1 MDPVLHAVIIG
12 DSEVKCLNRTRL
24 YVPANMCIRT
34 FSYGGADAGRL
45 LDIIKRML
53 LKPLHFVGIYVGGN
67 DLWTERSP
75 ENVADDI
82 KLSETEAQKKK
93 RRRLDAFI
101 VKSLAA
107 SEDVVLVGVQGRF
120 VAGERQ
126 NVPCTQQMA
135 TTSPEAAA

>member
-1 MDPVLHAVIIG
+1 MWARFLSAWQGEVQHVAMDPVLHAVIIG

-82 KLSETEAQKKK
+82 KKLVKK
-93 RRRLDAFI
+93 
-101 VKSLAA
+101 AA
-107 SEDVVLVGVQGRF
+107 C
-120 VAGERQ
+120 VARK
-126 NVPCTQQMA
+126 VFLFRIP
-135 TTSPEAAA
+135 P